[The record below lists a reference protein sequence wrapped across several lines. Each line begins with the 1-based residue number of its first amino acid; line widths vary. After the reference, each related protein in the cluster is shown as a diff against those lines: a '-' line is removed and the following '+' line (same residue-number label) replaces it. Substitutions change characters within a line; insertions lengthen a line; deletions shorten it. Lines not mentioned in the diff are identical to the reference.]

1 MNVVFLYCAYSKSY
15 NVSVNITRP
24 EVTKG
29 ENLNVYIAVE
39 TKDRTK
45 MITDGDSAFSHLFQR
60 NDNIK
65 SGKV

>member
-1 MNVVFLYCAYSKSY
+1 MNVVFFYCAYSKSY
-15 NVSVNITRP
+15 TRP
-24 EVTKG
+24 ERTKG

-45 MITDGDSAFSHLFQR
+45 ITDGDSAFSHLFQR

>member
-1 MNVVFLYCAYSKSY
+1 MDVVFLYCAYSKTY
-15 NVSVNITRP
+15 NASVNITRQ
-24 EVTKG
+24 EVTNGKS
-29 ENLNVYIAVE
+29 LNVYIAVE